1 MKTGR
6 LSKDEWAF
14 IEFNSDKMSAAQIAK
29 ELDRAIEP
37 IQKHL
42 QKLGK
47 GKDLRKN
54 LQTQAEYDLKKRPYW
69 RELQAQFSESELEIL
84 LYHWKEIV
92 SQFRKDILATEEL
105 QIIDVVKLEVLMNRA
120 LREQQYSKNK
130 IAEFD
135 EMIEFEKRKA
145 TEDQAREFIFGLER
159 QIATLR
165 AAKESLSR
173 EYKDLQTKKSAMY
186 RDLKATRE
194 QRIAKLEDNKETF
207 SGLVQ
212 KLVRDPDFVEEQ
224 NLYMEKMRLAVMKE
238 QERLSD
244 YHEYEDG
251 TGDQPFLTPETILDE
266 SNENVETRQSRTSPP
281 KYLIELTKDE
291 LQRLFQDDT
300 REELV
305 KEIIKMKEKIVP
317 YPE

>member
-42 QKLGK
+42 EKLGK

-120 LREQQYSKNK
+120 LREQQYSMNK

-145 TEDQAREFIFGLER
+145 AEDQDREFIFGLER

-251 TGDQPFLTPETILDE
+251 TVDQPFLTPETILDE
-266 SNENVETRQSRTSPP
+266 SNENARNTS
-281 KYLIELTKDE
+281 
-291 LQRLFQDDT
+291 
-300 REELV
+300 V
-305 KEIIKMKEKIVP
+305 
-317 YPE
+317 

>member
-120 LREQQYSKNK
+120 LREQQYSMNK

-145 TEDQAREFIFGLER
+145 AEDQDREFIFGLER

-238 QERLSD
+238 KERLSD

-251 TGDQPFLTPETILDE
+251 TVDQPFLTPETILDE
-266 SNENVETRQSRTSPP
+266 SNENARNPSV
-281 KYLIELTKDE
+281 
-291 LQRLFQDDT
+291 
-300 REELV
+300 
-305 KEIIKMKEKIVP
+305 
-317 YPE
+317 

>member
-6 LSKDEWAF
+6 LSKEEWAF
-14 IEFNSDKMSAAQIAK
+14 IEFNSDKMSADRIAT

-37 IQKHL
+37 VQKHL
-42 QKLGK
+42 EKLGK

-69 RELQAQFSESELEIL
+69 RELQAQFSEPELEIL

-105 QIIDVVKLEVLMNRA
+105 QIIDVVKLEILMNRA
-120 LREQQYSKNK
+120 LREQQYSMNK
-130 IAEFD
+130 VVDFED
-135 EMIEFEKRKA
+135 LIEFEKRKA
-145 TEDQAREFIFGLER
+145 AEDQDREFIFGLER

-173 EYKDLQTKKSAMY
+173 EYKDLQTKKSTMY

-207 SGLVQ
+207 AGLIQ
-212 KLVRDPDFVEEQ
+212 KLLRDPEFVDQQDVKMEQ
-224 NLYMEKMRLAVMKE
+224 MRLAVEEELK
-238 QERLSD
+238 RLGD
-244 YHEYEDG
+244 YHQYDDG
-251 TGDQPFLTPETILDE
+251 TVDQPFLTPETVLDDN
-266 SNENVETRQSRTSPP
+266 NENARN
-281 KYLIELTKDE
+281 
-291 LQRLFQDDT
+291 
-300 REELV
+300 
-305 KEIIKMKEKIVP
+305 
-317 YPE
+317 

>member
-37 IQKHL
+37 VQKHL

-120 LREQQYSKNK
+120 LREQQYSMNK

-145 TEDQAREFIFGLER
+145 AEDQDREFIFGLER

-238 QERLSD
+238 KERLSD

-251 TGDQPFLTPETILDE
+251 TVDQPFLTPETILDE
-266 SNENVETRQSRTSPP
+266 SNENARNPSV
-281 KYLIELTKDE
+281 
-291 LQRLFQDDT
+291 
-300 REELV
+300 
-305 KEIIKMKEKIVP
+305 
-317 YPE
+317 

>member
-14 IEFNSDKMSAAQIAK
+14 IEFNSDKMSAAQIAQ

-120 LREQQYSKNK
+120 LREQQYSMNK

-145 TEDQAREFIFGLER
+145 AEDQDREFIFGLER

-251 TGDQPFLTPETILDE
+251 TVDQPFLTPETILDE
-266 SNENVETRQSRTSPP
+266 SNENARNPSV
-281 KYLIELTKDE
+281 
-291 LQRLFQDDT
+291 
-300 REELV
+300 
-305 KEIIKMKEKIVP
+305 
-317 YPE
+317 

>member
-42 QKLGK
+42 EKLGK

-120 LREQQYSKNK
+120 LREQQYSMNK

-145 TEDQAREFIFGLER
+145 TEDQDREFIFGLER

-251 TGDQPFLTPETILDE
+251 TVDQPFLTPETILDE
-266 SNENVETRQSRTSPP
+266 SNENARNTS
-281 KYLIELTKDE
+281 
-291 LQRLFQDDT
+291 
-300 REELV
+300 V
-305 KEIIKMKEKIVP
+305 
-317 YPE
+317 

>member
-37 IQKHL
+37 VQKHL
-42 QKLGK
+42 EKLGK

-120 LREQQYSKNK
+120 LREQQYSMNK

-145 TEDQAREFIFGLER
+145 AEDQDREFIFGLER

-251 TGDQPFLTPETILDE
+251 TVDQPFLTPETILDE
-266 SNENVETRQSRTSPP
+266 SNENVRNT
-281 KYLIELTKDE
+281 LL
-291 LQRLFQDDT
+291 
-300 REELV
+300 
-305 KEIIKMKEKIVP
+305 
-317 YPE
+317 

>member
-14 IEFNSDKMSAAQIAK
+14 IEFNADKKSADQIAK
-29 ELDRAIEP
+29 ELGRAIEP

-42 QKLGK
+42 QRLGK
-47 GKDLRKN
+47 GRDLRKN

-69 RELQAQFSESELEIL
+69 RELQAQFSEPELEIL

-105 QIIDVVKLEVLMNRA
+105 QIIDVIRLEVLMNRA
-120 LREQQYSKNK
+120 LREQQYSMTK
-130 IAEFD
+130 IGEFE
-135 EMIEFEKRKA
+135 EMVEFEKRKA
-145 TEDQAREFIFGLER
+145 TEDKDREFIF
-159 QIATLR
+159 
-165 AAKESLSR
+165 AKESLSR

-186 RDLKATRE
+186 RDLKGTRE

-207 SGLVQ
+207 SGLIQ
-212 KLVRDPDFVEEQ
+212 KLLRDPDFVEEQ
-224 NLYMEKMRLAVMKE
+224 NLYMEKMRLSVI
-238 QERLSD
+238 QE
-244 YHEYEDG
+244 G
-251 TGDQPFLTPETILDE
+251 
-266 SNENVETRQSRTSPP
+266 ETRQSRTSPSR
-281 KYLIELTKDE
+281 YLIELTKEE
-291 LQRLFQDDT
+291 LLRLFEEDT

-305 KEIIKMKEKIVP
+305 KEILNMKGKLIL

>member
-6 LSKDEWAF
+6 LSKDDWAF
-14 IEFNSDKMSAAQIAK
+14 IEFNADKMSASQIAK

-37 IQKHL
+37 VQKHL

-69 RELQAQFSESELEIL
+69 RELQAQFSEPELEIL

-120 LREQQYSKNK
+120 LREQQYSMTK
-130 IAEFD
+130 IGEF
-135 EMIEFEKRKA
+135 EQMIEFEKRKSA
-145 TEDQAREFIFGLER
+145 EDQDREFVFGLER

-238 QERLSD
+238 RERLSD

-251 TGDQPFLTPETILDE
+251 TVDQPFLTPETILDE
-266 SNENVETRQSRTSPP
+266 SDENTRNPP
-281 KYLIELTKDE
+281 
-291 LQRLFQDDT
+291 
-300 REELV
+300 V
-305 KEIIKMKEKIVP
+305 
-317 YPE
+317 

>member
-6 LSKDEWAF
+6 LSKDDWAF
-14 IEFNSDKMSAAQIAK
+14 IEFNSDKMSASQIAK

-69 RELQAQFSESELEIL
+69 RELQAQFSEPELEIL

-92 SQFRKDILATEEL
+92 AQFRKDILATEEL

-120 LREQQYSKNK
+120 LREQQYSMTK
-130 IAEFD
+130 IAEFG
-135 EMIEFEKRKA
+135 EMIEFEKRKSA
-145 TEDQAREFIFGLER
+145 EDQDREFVFGLER

-224 NLYMEKMRLAVMKE
+224 NLYMEKMRLAVIKE
-238 QERLSD
+238 RERLSD

-251 TGDQPFLTPETILDE
+251 TVDQPFLTPETILDE
-266 SNENVETRQSRTSPP
+266 SDENTRNPP
-281 KYLIELTKDE
+281 
-291 LQRLFQDDT
+291 
-300 REELV
+300 V
-305 KEIIKMKEKIVP
+305 
-317 YPE
+317 

>member
-69 RELQAQFSESELEIL
+69 RELQAQFSEPELEIL

-120 LREQQYSKNK
+120 LREQQYSMNK

-145 TEDQAREFIFGLER
+145 TEDQDREFIFGLER

-251 TGDQPFLTPETILDE
+251 TVDQPFLTPETILDE
-266 SNENVETRQSRTSPP
+266 SNENARDPSV
-281 KYLIELTKDE
+281 
-291 LQRLFQDDT
+291 
-300 REELV
+300 
-305 KEIIKMKEKIVP
+305 
-317 YPE
+317 

>member
-120 LREQQYSKNK
+120 LREQQYSMNK

-145 TEDQAREFIFGLER
+145 TEDQDREFIFGLER

-251 TGDQPFLTPETILDE
+251 TVDQPFLTPETILDE

>member
-84 LYHWKEIV
+84 LYHRKEIV

-120 LREQQYSKNK
+120 LREQQYSMNK

-145 TEDQAREFIFGLER
+145 TEDQDREFIFGLER

-173 EYKDLQTKKSAMY
+173 EYIDLQTKKSAMY

-251 TGDQPFLTPETILDE
+251 TVDQPFLTPETILDE
-266 SNENVETRQSRTSPP
+266 SNENARNPSV
-281 KYLIELTKDE
+281 
-291 LQRLFQDDT
+291 
-300 REELV
+300 
-305 KEIIKMKEKIVP
+305 
-317 YPE
+317 